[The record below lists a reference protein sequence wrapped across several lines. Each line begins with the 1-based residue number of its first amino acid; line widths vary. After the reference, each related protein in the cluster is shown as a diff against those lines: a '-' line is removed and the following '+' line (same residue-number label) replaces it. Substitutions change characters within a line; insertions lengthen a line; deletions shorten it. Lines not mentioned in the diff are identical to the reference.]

1 MSAAEAY
8 EVTVLLRCEQ
18 RQRGRWSFPVW
29 SLSGL
34 LPGRVGDARGQVHDQ
49 DGTREYIWP
58 GLSIRLLASRAET
71 YWFNLGSTDPSV
83 FVVCREDPVYG
94 LMPLSVTLDQDEAS
108 RQIEGDGEVFRA
120 PVPEGLLR
128 RLETFV
134 MDHYT
139 PSERRR
145 KRRRKPND
153 QAAE

>member
-1 MSAAEAY
+1 MNAPEAF
-8 EVTVLLRCEQ
+8 EVTVVLRREQ

-29 SLSGL
+29 SLGGL
-34 LPGRVGDARGQVHDQ
+34 LPGRVGEARGEVHEH
-49 DGTREYIWP
+49 DGTCEYLWP

-83 FVVCREDPVYG
+83 FVVCREDPVHG
-94 LMPLSVTLDQDEAS
+94 LMPLSVTLDQDEAT

-120 PVPEGLLR
+120 PVPTALLT

-139 PSERRR
+139 PSEPRR
-145 KRRRKPND
+145 KRRRKPHD
-153 QAAE
+153 QTEQ